1 MNSLAFLSSRQSSCW
16 PLAYFVIIGIAFSS
30 KADDWPQWG
39 GPQRDLEWREAG
51 IVETLPA
58 VDPKTGMLP
67 RRWTAKIGAGY
78 AGPAVANGQVFVTD
92 RLADQN
98 LERVLCFDAKTGKE
112 LWKHEYEAR
121 YSISYPLG
129 PRATPTV
136 DGDGVYTLGAVG
148 HLFCFDAATGNI
160 IWQKHLPTDFDTQL
174 PQWGTAGAPLVDGD
188 QLIVLAGGKPNALV
202 VSLDKKTGEE
212 RWRALDA
219 KEPGY
224 CPPVILEFAGRRQL
238 IIWHPEALVGLDPAN
253 GNVLW
258 QVPFPVQSGLSI
270 PTPRKLGNRL
280 FITSFYNGPL
290 MLDMGANGVSPRE
303 LWRSAAKNNE
313 QHNDSLH
320 AIMCTPIVTEDCIYG
335 VGSYGE
341 MRCLDTKTGKILWE
355 THDATGPGRWW
366 NAFLVPQGD
375 RTIICNEQG
384 DLIFAKLSR
393 EGYKELGRAKM
404 IGPTQPVGRRMTVWS
419 HPAFAMQSV
428 FARNDG
434 ELVRVSLQR
443 D

>member
-1 MNSLAFLSSRQSSCW
+1 
-16 PLAYFVIIGIAFSS
+16 
-30 KADDWPQWG
+30 
-39 GPQRDLEWREAG
+39 
-51 IVETLPA
+51 
-58 VDPKTGMLP
+58 MLP
-67 RRWTAKIGAGY
+67 RMWTAKIGAGY

-136 DGDGVYTLGAVG
+136 DGDRVYTLGAVG
-148 HLFCFDAATGNI
+148 HMFCFDTATGNI
-160 IWQKHLPTDFDTQL
+160 IWQKHLPTDFGTQL

-202 VSLDKKTGEE
+202 VSFDKKTGEE

-224 CPPVILEFAGRRQL
+224 CPPVMLEFAGRRQL
-238 IIWHPEALVGLDPAN
+238 IIWHPEALVGLDPTN
-253 GNVLW
+253 GNELW

-290 MLDMGANGVSPRE
+290 MLDMGADGVSPRE
-303 LWRSAAKNNE
+303 LWRIGRQKQRAA
-313 QHNDSLH
+313 QRQPARHHVHAHRDGGLH
-320 AIMCTPIVTEDCIYG
+320 LRRRQLWRDALPRYQDRQNIVGNARRDRPRPLVERVSG
-335 VGSYGE
+335 
-341 MRCLDTKTGKILWE
+341 
-355 THDATGPGRWW
+355 APGR
-366 NAFLVPQGD
+366 PHD
-375 RTIICNEQG
+375 
-384 DLIFAKLSR
+384 
-393 EGYKELGRAKM
+393 
-404 IGPTQPVGRRMTVWS
+404 
-419 HPAFAMQSV
+419 H
-428 FARNDG
+428 
-434 ELVRVSLQR
+434 LQ
-443 D
+443 